1 MDLPLTFIE
10 AIVVALGGAFVAGLI
25 ALVRGVFKMSKSIDK
40 LVESDVQKGTVLS
53 KIAAVQ
59 QPQLHGIQTALEA
72 LKGECNG
79 NVTTAHEFIVAA
91 RTDYE
96 KFLAESLARHS

>member
-1 MDLPLTFIE
+1 MSLTLTFAE
-10 AIVVALGGAFVAGLI
+10 AVVVALGGAVVAGLI
-25 ALVRGVFKMSKSIDK
+25 ALVRGVFKMARSIDK
-40 LVESDVQKGTVLS
+40 LVESDAQKGAILG
-53 KIAAVQ
+53 KIAAIQ

-96 KFLAESLARHS
+96 KFLADHLARHA

>member
-1 MDLPLTFIE
+1 MNLSLTFVE

-25 ALVRGVFKMSKSIDK
+25 ALVRGVFKMSRSIDK
-40 LVESDVQKGTVLS
+40 LVESDIQKGAVLG
-53 KIAAVQ
+53 KIAAIQ

-96 KFLAESLARHS
+96 KFLADSLSGHA